1 MANKIKWE
9 EADFNWNTAPPSE
22 GYKPGFKPS
31 SFPYKWNDVALIL
44 EEIVEQAAGGIIQPA
59 VEALE
64 PEKKKKLIRL
74 IMHRKGIKVYDESK
88 EIKNIDVH
96 VDDIKTIIEESKIQM
111 QIENIQI

>member
-9 EADFNWNTAPPSE
+9 KADFKWEKAPTSDIADRYTWDSVLE
-22 GYKPGFKPS
+22 IIEEL
-31 SFPYKWNDVALIL
+31 ALETGL
-44 EEIVEQAAGGIIQPA
+44 VEPA
-59 VEALE
+59 VKALE

-88 EIKNIDVH
+88 EVKEIEVHIDE
-96 VDDIKTIIEESKIQM
+96 IKTIIEEAKIRM